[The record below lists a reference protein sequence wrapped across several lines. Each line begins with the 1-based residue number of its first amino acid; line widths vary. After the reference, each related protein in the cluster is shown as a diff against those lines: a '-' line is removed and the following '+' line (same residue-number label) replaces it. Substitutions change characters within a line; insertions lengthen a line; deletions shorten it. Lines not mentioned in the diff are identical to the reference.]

1 MNISN
6 IIYNKRIHY
15 VRCNLKSNYMIL
27 LFYFGSLDEENKFS
41 GITHLLEHY
50 LIAFINKNSTT
61 IFPISGET
69 NFDYMLIR
77 FRITD
82 SFHLC
87 HFNSLLENIINSP
100 LDEHIFFDEKK
111 KILKEIQEAN
121 PITLKLI
128 KTFSDNKIQTLPAG
142 TVQGIENINKSI
154 FKQFLKTLPTSKYSL
169 ILFNNQNNQDEQI
182 DYPIYIKRN
191 ITKINN
197 FLFSESK
204 KIDVNLKEQKCLYI
218 CFPIDVMQ
226 MKNENSYFFIKFF
239 LEDYFNSEYD
249 LKVQIFEKI
258 INYRTRIICFRV
270 SKEML
275 GKFMLIKNHIQYSK
289 HDFAKYKNFFFQ
301 NYLKENYQ
309 LSFKDYIDISIQY
322 LMYGEFNFIF
332 SKKIEEY
339 LSKISYSDIFL
350 DLLSIFQKPYILI
363 ENDGRH

>member
-82 SFHLC
+82 SFHPC

-154 FKQFLKTLPTSKYSL
+154 FKQFLKTLPTKYSL

-182 DYPIYIKRN
+182 DYPIYIKG
-191 ITKINN
+191 
-197 FLFSESK
+197 S
-204 KIDVNLKEQKCLYI
+204 V
-218 CFPIDVMQ
+218 
-226 MKNENSYFFIKFF
+226 KNY
-239 LEDYFNSEYD
+239 
-249 LKVQIFEKI
+249 V
-258 INYRTRIICFRV
+258 
-270 SKEML
+270 
-275 GKFMLIKNHIQYSK
+275 
-289 HDFAKYKNFFFQ
+289 
-301 NYLKENYQ
+301 
-309 LSFKDYIDISIQY
+309 
-322 LMYGEFNFIF
+322 
-332 SKKIEEY
+332 
-339 LSKISYSDIFL
+339 
-350 DLLSIFQKPYILI
+350 
-363 ENDGRH
+363 